1 MDKESILKE
10 VEESTDFKRIKP
22 QRTNHGFKR
31 RKPLTIDRIRF
42 AIKQLEEQGAI
53 VTSTSIGELLG
64 LSRQRVHEALQHSNE
79 LYLLPSQTRRNE
91 KERIAIALKDFDTS
105 HLSISEIHEL
115 PIDGMKAISPSNLAH
130 LIKKNNIPHSFTKE
144 EKLAEIDTSQYTT
157 EELHKMVGG
166 SYQVLRQFL
175 YKNKIPYKNKKT
187 RQEKGIVESTLQKL
201 NGLDTSK
208 HTIQELFNLAGDG
221 WEQSAFQRLIYQ
233 RKIPHWSD
241 SHQNQTRRTDRP
253 KIATALKE
261 LNIDSSQYT
270 VRELWELIG
279 EGRSLNHFSSDIYRR
294 KIPYKPYKR
303 TKRGENGNPICQST
317 GTATLLE
324 KLSEIETP
332 KYSVSRLAAMI
343 GTTYE
348 RLFQIVTEHKVPVY
362 KDRRTKEEMAPIWEK
377 LHSIDTT
384 RYTSDELLAFLD
396 HKVGKNVMLKHL
408 AKRGMK
414 YKLLNGDKV

>member
-1 MDKESILKE
+1 M
-10 VEESTDFKRIKP
+10 
-22 QRTNHGFKR
+22 
-31 RKPLTIDRIRF
+31 
-42 AIKQLEEQGAI
+42 
-53 VTSTSIGELLG
+53 
-64 LSRQRVHEALQHSNE
+64 
-79 LYLLPSQTRRNE
+79 
-91 KERIAIALKDFDTS
+91 
-105 HLSISEIHEL
+105 
-115 PIDGMKAISPSNLAH
+115 
-130 LIKKNNIPHSFTKE
+130 
-144 EKLAEIDTSQYTT
+144 
-157 EELHKMVGG
+157 
-166 SYQVLRQFL
+166 
-175 YKNKIPYKNKKT
+175 
-187 RQEKGIVESTLQKL
+187 
-201 NGLDTSK
+201 
-208 HTIQELFNLAGDG
+208 
-221 WEQSAFQRLIYQ
+221 
-233 RKIPHWSD
+233 
-241 SHQNQTRRTDRP
+241 
-253 KIATALKE
+253 
-261 LNIDSSQYT
+261 
-270 VRELWELIG
+270 RELWELIG

>member
-1 MDKESILKE
+1 M
-10 VEESTDFKRIKP
+10 
-22 QRTNHGFKR
+22 
-31 RKPLTIDRIRF
+31 
-42 AIKQLEEQGAI
+42 
-53 VTSTSIGELLG
+53 
-64 LSRQRVHEALQHSNE
+64 
-79 LYLLPSQTRRNE
+79 
-91 KERIAIALKDFDTS
+91 
-105 HLSISEIHEL
+105 
-115 PIDGMKAISPSNLAH
+115 
-130 LIKKNNIPHSFTKE
+130 
-144 EKLAEIDTSQYTT
+144 
-157 EELHKMVGG
+157 
-166 SYQVLRQFL
+166 
-175 YKNKIPYKNKKT
+175 
-187 RQEKGIVESTLQKL
+187 
-201 NGLDTSK
+201 DTSK
-208 HTIQELFNLAGDG
+208 HTIQELFNLAGDELG
-221 WEQSAFQRLIYQ
+221 AKCFPATDLP
-233 RKIPHWSD
+233 KKNPHWSD